1 MQLNEKTSLKKHIA
15 MRFLS
20 APEGIRRAAPQQRPT
35 GALLPRGTQSAG
47 HGLFKSPILLP
58 HKIRAK
64 QKEQHPIGQCYLG
77 QRRIMQIVEKSGII
91 YVWINN

>member
-35 GALLPRGTQSAG
+35 GAFLPRRTQSAG
-47 HGLFKSPILLP
+47 HGLFESALLLL
-58 HKIRAK
+58 HKIHAK

-77 QRRIMQIVEKSGII
+77 QHRIMQIVEKSGII